1 MASRISAILLAAGM
15 SRRLGRD
22 KPLLLLN
29 ERPFVAHC
37 LDALV
42 RAGVNDP
49 VVVAGRHNFE
59 KVREA
64 IRGYPARIIVNDI
77 PGSDMADSVR
87 IGLTMINPLTDATFV
102 CPCDH
107 PLVLPGTL
115 VAMRIRFEQSPGTI
129 VIPLFSGRKGH
140 PTLFPTNIL
149 EEIRDLP
156 TLRDVISRYPGSVDL
171 FETPDEGTVL
181 DIDTWEDYRL
191 LQDRFAGR
199 IPEGTTGPVPPAGS
213 PEANR

>member
-1 MASRISAILLAAGM
+1 M

-49 VVVAGRHNFE
+49 VVVAGRHNF
-59 KVREA
+59 
-64 IRGYPARIIVNDI
+64 
-77 PGSDMADSVR
+77 
-87 IGLTMINPLTDATFV
+87 
-102 CPCDH
+102 
-107 PLVLPGTL
+107 
-115 VAMRIRFEQSPGTI
+115 
-129 VIPLFSGRKGH
+129 
-140 PTLFPTNIL
+140 
-149 EEIRDLP
+149 
-156 TLRDVISRYPGSVDL
+156 ISRYPGSVDL
-171 FETPDEGTVL
+171 FKTPDEGTVL